1 MKFEVCIPITAKTA
15 EEAILDLKEAEKFAD
30 LAELRIDYIKNI
42 DEKKIKIL
50 LEKRNKKSIVTC
62 RPKSLCGNFEGN
74 DEERLNLLKKAI
86 EFNAGFIDIEFES
99 NKEEIKNIVKNK
111 KNSKVIVSYHNLNET
126 PQLNELQKKY
136 EEIKK
141 LSPDLIKIATTANS
155 INDNFIIFDLLKG
168 KNNLIAF
175 CMGIRG
181 QISRIL
187 APKYGSR
194 MTFASLKEGKE
205 SASGQISI
213 EEMKNVYN
221 IGSINKDTQPIGVI
235 GCFAEN
241 SMSKY
246 MHNACFKEKNLNFV
260 YMPLKVAENELK
272 KFMQNFRKFNFRGAS
287 VTIPNKL
294 EVMDYIDE
302 VDEIAKSVGAVNI
315 LSNNNGK
322 IIGSNSDCYGAIE
335 ALKEKTS
342 LKNKKALVIGAGGG
356 ARAIIYGLKKE
367 NAVAITITNRTLDK
381 AKSLADEFNIKYGK
395 IENIKELIKN
405 SEIIINTTSVG
416 MNPNPDESIIK
427 EGDLIEGKIVM
438 DIVYKPIETKMIK
451 IARKAKCIAITG
463 DRMLAYQALK
473 PFKMWTGHDADFNMM
488 ENALLKQIRKGK

>member
-1 MKFEVCIPITAKTA
+1 MKFEVCIPIIAPTLEK
-15 EEAILDLKEAEKFAD
+15 AIGELKEAEKSVD
-30 LAELRIDYIKNI
+30 LIELRIDYINNI
-42 DEKKIKIL
+42 DEKKLKKI
-50 LEKRNKKSIVTC
+50 LEKRAKKAIVTC
-62 RPKSLCGNFEGN
+62 RPKSLCGNFEGSE
-74 DEERLNLLKKAI
+74 EERINLLKKAV
-86 EFNAGFIDIEFES
+86 EFNADFIDIEIES
-99 NKEEIKNIVKNK
+99 GKAAINELIENKHNA
-111 KNSKVIVSYHNLNET
+111 KVIVSYHNLKET
-126 PQLNELQKKY
+126 PPLNELQKKY

-141 LSPDLIKIATTANS
+141 LSRDLIKIVANANS
-155 INDNFIIFDLLKG
+155 INDNFIIFELLKN
-168 KNNLIAF
+168 KSDLIAF

-221 IGSINKDTQPIGVI
+221 IGLINKDTQPIGVI
-235 GCFAEN
+235 GSFAEN
-241 SMSKY
+241 SMSKN
-246 MHNACFKEKNLNFV
+246 MHNSCFKQKNLNYV

-272 KFMQNFRKFNFRGAS
+272 KFMENFRKFNFKGAS
-287 VTIPNKL
+287 VTIPHKL

-315 LSNNNGK
+315 LSNNSGK
-322 IIGSNSDCYGAIE
+322 IIGSNSDCYGAME

-342 LKNKKALVIGAGGG
+342 LKNKRVLVIGAGGG

-367 NAVAITITNRTLDK
+367 NAAVTLTNRTLDK
-381 AKSLADEFNIKYGK
+381 AKSLANEFNIKYGK
-395 IENIKELIKN
+395 IENMKELIKN

-416 MNPNPDESIIK
+416 MKPGPDESIIK
-427 EGDLIEGKIVM
+427 EEDLAENKIVM

-451 IARKAKCIAITG
+451 MARKAKCVAITG
-463 DRMLAYQALK
+463 DRMLAYQALE
-473 PFKMWTGHDADFNMM
+473 PFKMWTGQDADFELM
-488 ENALLKQIRKGK
+488 ENALLEQIRKGE